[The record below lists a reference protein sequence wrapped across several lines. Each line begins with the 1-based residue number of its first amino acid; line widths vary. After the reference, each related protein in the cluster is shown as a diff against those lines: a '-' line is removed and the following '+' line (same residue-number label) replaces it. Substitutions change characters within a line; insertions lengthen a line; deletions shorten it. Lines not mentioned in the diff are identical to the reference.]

1 MTGVP
6 PARPVGVVLDLGNV
20 VVDWDPFHAV
30 AAGVGEPEARAFLA
44 SDEIDFHAVNHG
56 PDAGQDWDDALAAVA
71 RDHPRWLP
79 HVRAYRE
86 HFAASLRG
94 EVPGTGAVVRELH
107 ARGARLWALTNWSH
121 ELWPHAPARFEV
133 LGLLE
138 DVVVSG
144 TEGVAKPD
152 PRVFEVLRR
161 RTGVP
166 LERLVFV
173 DDRAD
178 NVAAGAAAGLDALLF
193 TDAAAL
199 RADLVDRGL
208 LSPG

>member
-1 MTGVP
+1 MT
-6 PARPVGVVLDLGNV
+6 PAPSGVVLDLGNV

-30 AAGVGEPEARAFLA
+30 AAGVGAREAAAFLA
-44 SDEIDFHAVNHG
+44 STEIDFRAVNHQA
-56 PDAGQDWDDALAAVA
+56 DAGRDWDDVLADVA

-86 HFAASLRG
+86 HFGASLRG
-94 EVPGTGAVVRELH
+94 EVPGTGDVVRGLH
-107 ARGARLWALTNWSH
+107 RGGVRLWGLTNWSH

-133 LGLLE
+133 LSLLE

-152 PRVFEVLRR
+152 PRIYAVLRER
-161 RTGVP
+161 VGTP
-166 LERLVFV
+166 LDRLVFV

-178 NVAAGAAAGLDALLF
+178 NVAAGVEAGLDGVVF
-193 TDAAAL
+193 TDAARLREDL
-199 RADLVDRGL
+199 RARGL
-208 LSPG
+208 LGADPD